1 MIGWRTTCISGQ
13 IVPHFKALCLFY
25 LEFSIFILFFFLP
38 LRSGIRGNYFYRRE
52 YSVITLHRRSSGVVS
67 MNCACMETVSSYVMT
82 ESVFQAFVNLG
93 PVVQSIVSLK
103 SSLRTQLV
111 KCFATL

>member
-1 MIGWRTTCISGQ
+1 MSVLSRVLDFHS
-13 IVPHFKALCLFY
+13 
-25 LEFSIFILFFFLP
+25 FFLP
-38 LRSGIRGNYFYRRE
+38 LRSGIRGNYFYRRQ

-67 MNCACMETVSSYVMT
+67 MYCACMETVSSYVMT
-82 ESVFQAFVNLG
+82 ESVFQALVNLG

-111 KCFATL
+111 KCFATLYPNALNFFVEKK